1 MRMASKVYLMMA
13 WYKSSVSGRSLRDYA
28 QNRSFHKPISG
39 VHTDPYEESS
49 GVSHVQCYNIPTE
62 EY

>member
-13 WYKSSVSGRSLRDYA
+13 WYESSISGRSLRDYA
-28 QNRSFHKPISG
+28 QNSSFHKPISG

-49 GVSHVQCYNIPTE
+49 GVYHVL
-62 EY
+62 

>member
-13 WYKSSVSGRSLRDYA
+13 WYESLLISGRSLCDYT
-28 QNRSFHKPISG
+28 QNSSFHKPIGG

-49 GVSHVQCYNIPTE
+49 GVFPVL
-62 EY
+62 

>member
-13 WYKSSVSGRSLRDYA
+13 WYESSISGRSDRDYA

-49 GVSHVQCYNIPTE
+49 GVFHVL
-62 EY
+62 

>member
-1 MRMASKVYLMMA
+1 MRMAGWVYLMMA
-13 WYKSSVSGRSLRDYA
+13 WYKLLISRRSLRDYV

-49 GVSHVQCYNIPTE
+49 GVFRVL
-62 EY
+62 